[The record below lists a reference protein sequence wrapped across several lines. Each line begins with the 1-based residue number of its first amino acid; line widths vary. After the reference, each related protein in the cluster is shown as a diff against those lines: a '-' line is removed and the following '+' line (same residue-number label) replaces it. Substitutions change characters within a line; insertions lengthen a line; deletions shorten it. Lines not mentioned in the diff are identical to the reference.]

1 MSTNE
6 WQAHEPDTPFDKQ
19 QKLKLTNQGKDPIT
33 TALNKRMNSEML
45 SQALWRE
52 TEAAI
57 F

>member
-1 MSTNE
+1 MSTNK